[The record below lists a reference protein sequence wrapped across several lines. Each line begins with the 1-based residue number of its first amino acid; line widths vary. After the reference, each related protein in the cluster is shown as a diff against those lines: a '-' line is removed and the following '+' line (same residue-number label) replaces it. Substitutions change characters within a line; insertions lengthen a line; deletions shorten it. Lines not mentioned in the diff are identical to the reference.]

1 MGQYF
6 YISGSVPAQDERVIL
21 FSRPTSVAVKG
32 TTCSGDEVFFET
44 DPQCDYQRRRWS
56 GTLVRIYSLPQG
68 QAIGSTGTPRQ
79 GARKMMRPELEHL
92 IDRVLVP
99 ILVARHLDRLKQL
112 SLNSE
117 IAQ

>member
-1 MGQYF
+1 MGQYS
-6 YISGSVPAQDERVIL
+6 YISSSVPAPDERLIL
-21 FSRPTSVAVKG
+21 FSRPKSVAVEG

-44 DPQCDYQRRRWS
+44 DPQCGYQRRRWS
-56 GTLVRIYSLPQG
+56 GTLVRSYSLPQG
-68 QAIGSTGTPRQ
+68 QAVERAGIPR
-79 GARKMMRPELEHL
+79 RRTKKMMRPELEHL

-99 ILVARHLDRLKQL
+99 ILVARYLNRLKQV